1 MSKLNLCVSCM
12 GYSNDVD
19 ENNICERCR
28 ENRVLEDERF
38 ISEYLVSAWN
48 KFVSLEQ
55 THPCDIEDFK
65 RGIHD
70 LQKVMGMRELRRLMP
85 EKYPCK

>member
-1 MSKLNLCVSCM
+1 MSELNLCISCM

-19 ENNICERCR
+19 EDNLCKKCR
-28 ENRVLEDERF
+28 ESKIIEREEF
-38 ISEYLVSAWN
+38 ISNCLVSAWN
-48 KFVSLEQ
+48 EFVSLEQ
-55 THPCDIEDFK
+55 SHPSDIADFN

-70 LQKVMGMRELRRLMP
+70 LQKIIGMRELRRLMP